1 MSTSVNKKLTETID
15 LLLSEV
21 KDLKKI
27 IKTQNIDINIIKENT
42 NLIQIKVS
50 DLSCKIDYDISTLN
64 ITSSKTQK
72 NKIAD
77 DKKPKLN
84 IMSYFKLKYKTN
96 PDSLD
101 SIISKKEIED
111 LFKRFADD
119 IKAKG
124 KKKDTETYK
133 STLIYKELLKT
144 SSEKTKLLRAMKETE
159 ESNNTIVDPEIVEN
173 NIDEDDDEE
182 QYDDEHQDQDAE
194 DEDED

>member
-1 MSTSVNKKLTETID
+1 MSSNTNKKLTETID
-15 LLLSEV
+15 LLLNEV
-21 KDLKKI
+21 KELKKI
-27 IKTQNIDINIIKENT
+27 IKAQNIDISIIKENT

-64 ITSSKTQK
+64 ITSSKTLK
-72 NKIAD
+72 SKVTD

-84 IMSYFKLKYKTN
+84 IMSYFKLKYKTT

-124 KKKDTETYK
+124 KKKDTEAYK
-133 STLIYKELLKT
+133 STLIYKELLKL
-144 SSEKTKLLRAMKETE
+144 SPEKTKLLRAMKETE

-173 NIDEDDDEE
+173 NIEDEQEEDDQEQEE
-182 QYDDEHQDQDAE
+182 DDQEE
-194 DEDED
+194 DED